1 MECDSNKALL
11 CAVVSMCVCVL
22 VYESHFRLV

>member
-11 CAVVSMCVCVL
+11 CAVVSMCVCVCWFMNRI
-22 VYESHFRLV
+22 SG